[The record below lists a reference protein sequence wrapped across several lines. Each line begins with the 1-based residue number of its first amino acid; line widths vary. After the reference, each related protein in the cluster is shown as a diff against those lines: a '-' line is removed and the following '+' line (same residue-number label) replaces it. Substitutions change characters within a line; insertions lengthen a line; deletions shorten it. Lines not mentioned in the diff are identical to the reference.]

1 MKANEVPVGY
11 YFIGHV
17 DRDDWFMEDKR
28 LFTGDKI
35 NIVALIPHN
44 DAREESSLLMNL
56 YAGLRADNSHQ
67 LSNSFS
73 MWVAGARL
81 KRSKYVRVHDWL
93 NPLSIVGAEKI
104 STELYSK
111 IGNADGLHVVR
122 G

>member
-1 MKANEVPVGY
+1 
-11 YFIGHV
+11 
-17 DRDDWFMEDKR
+17 
-28 LFTGDKI
+28 
-35 NIVALIPHN
+35 
-44 DAREESSLLMNL
+44 
-56 YAGLRADNSHQ
+56 
-67 LSNSFS
+67 